1 MEKPTINYAVAYQ
14 RFRSDLNGY
23 IVHLQKEYPIP
34 NYMVEGILSALLS
47 DVRSA
52 VVAEAVSEEQEH
64 LKAIEA
70 YYGAREAQLNDEIT
84 ELKAKDK
91 TE

>member
-1 MEKPTINYAVAYQ
+1 
-14 RFRSDLNGY
+14 
-23 IVHLQKEYPIP
+23 
-34 NYMVEGILSALLS
+34 MVEGIISGLLS

-52 VVAEAVSEEQEH
+52 VVAEAVSEEQEY

-70 YYGAREAQLNDEIT
+70 YYGTREAQLNDEIT